1 MKNIY
6 LVRHGQT
13 DANREKL
20 WIGARSLYKLNKD
33 GRIEAMEAGVHLRD
47 LDLDSSSI
55 FASPVVRAFQ
65 SAQLIATK
73 LSLPIVPVPNLSEM
87 FFGDIDGIGEDEFK
101 SNFPV
106 DYQEWVKSSLLF
118 SPPNGETG
126 TRFFNRSISIIEQLS
141 YEADT
146 KDVIIVTHSGIV
158 KMFLAKV
165 LNADLNIGWRNLKL
179 PETPTGSVSKFS
191 LKDGKY
197 SYLETFTY
205 HSSIDG

>member
-55 FASPVVRAFQ
+55 YASPVVRAFQ

-87 FFGDIDGIGEDEFK
+87 FFGDIDGI
-101 SNFPV
+101 SNT
-106 DYQEWVKSSLLF
+106 DKSS
-118 SPPNGETG
+118 
-126 TRFFNRSISIIEQLS
+126 IV
-141 YEADT
+141 
-146 KDVIIVTHSGIV
+146 VIFCFIV
-158 KMFLAKV
+158 FLIK
-165 LNADLNIGWRNLKL
+165 LKH
-179 PETPTGSVSKFS
+179 GC
-191 LKDGKY
+191 
-197 SYLETFTY
+197 
-205 HSSIDG
+205 